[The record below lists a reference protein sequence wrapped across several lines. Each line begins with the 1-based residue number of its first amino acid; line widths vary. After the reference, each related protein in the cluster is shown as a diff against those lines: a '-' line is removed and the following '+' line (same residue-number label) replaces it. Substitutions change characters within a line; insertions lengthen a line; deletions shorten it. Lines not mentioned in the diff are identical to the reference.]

1 MLKGIYLPISLLLIT
16 GSGVNRRTGS
26 SFSNDVIERLLQT
39 LVESGPIGKTRLSG
53 KAGVNYETCIK
64 YVNFLVMLNL
74 VKIVEGVDRTEHV
87 SVTSEGIEH
96 LRKLDSASNRRG
108 SGTKND
114 TNILPQIFKGKADDG
129 SSTQSKIVYPH
140 IPKSKQKNIVIVDDD
155 ESSLMTYELFLEDC
169 SSCNFKLKTFSRPEQ
184 ALRFL
189 IDHPDSYDLVVLD
202 IRMPIM
208 SGFRVFQG
216 LKAANP
222 NAKVIFM
229 TSLDIGPE
237 LLDIFPDIKP
247 NQFIRKPLHQNEFI
261 KIISEA
267 VS

>member
-1 MLKGIYLPISLLLIT
+1 MLVSFLEHY
-16 GSGVNRRTGS
+16 RS
-26 SFSNDVIERLLQT
+26 SFKV
-39 LVESGPIGKTRLSG
+39 
-53 KAGVNYETCIK
+53 
-64 YVNFLVMLNL
+64 
-74 VKIVEGVDRTEHV
+74 
-87 SVTSEGIEH
+87 
-96 LRKLDSASNRRG
+96 
-108 SGTKND
+108 
-114 TNILPQIFKGKADDG
+114 
-129 SSTQSKIVYPH
+129 
-140 IPKSKQKNIVIVDDD
+140 
-155 ESSLMTYELFLEDC
+155 
-169 SSCNFKLKTFSRPEQ
+169 KTFSRPEQ

-247 NQFIRKPLHQNEFI
+247 NQFIRKPVDQNEFI
-261 KIISEA
+261 RIISEA

>member
-1 MLKGIYLPISLLLIT
+1 M
-16 GSGVNRRTGS
+16 
-26 SFSNDVIERLLQT
+26 
-39 LVESGPIGKTRLSG
+39 
-53 KAGVNYETCIK
+53 
-64 YVNFLVMLNL
+64 MLNW
-74 VKIVEGVDRTEHV
+74 VEIIKRVNGTEHV
-87 SVTSEGIEH
+87 SITSEGIEH
-96 LRKLDSASNRRG
+96 LRKLQGESSMKGLDIKTNTNNISLQTLKG
-108 SGTKND
+108 SSS
-114 TNILPQIFKGKADDG
+114 
-129 SSTQSKIVYPH
+129 SSTQTKTVH
-140 IPKSKQKNIVIVDDD
+140 EHLPKGKQKNVVIVDDD